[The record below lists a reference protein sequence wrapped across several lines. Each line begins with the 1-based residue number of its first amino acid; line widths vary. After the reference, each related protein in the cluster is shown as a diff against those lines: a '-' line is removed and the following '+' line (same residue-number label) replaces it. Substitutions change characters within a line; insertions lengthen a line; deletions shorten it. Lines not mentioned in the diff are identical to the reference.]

1 MDHLSIVTAAKKTY
15 FVVRDSQGKMQIVR
29 RERIVT
35 STGTQLPHPRMKR
48 QQLYLSL
55 AAPPAR

>member
-1 MDHLSIVTAAKKTY
+1 MDHLLIVTAAKKAHY
-15 FVVRDSQGKMQIVR
+15 VVRDSRGRMQIVR

-35 STGTQLPHPRMKR
+35 STGTQLPHPQQKR

-55 AAPPAR
+55 AGPPVR